1 MSENVIVE
9 FEDSVVIGQY
19 GFMNIHWVY
28 DPFGNEFDLV
38 FDMISSS
45 EEGLH
50 LQNVMFSDEFYKV
63 FRALVRSKPEEV
75 IQKYYKGINKQV
87 MKQAISKVAKPIGY
101 WF

>member
-9 FEDSVVIGQY
+9 FEGSIVIGQY
-19 GFMNIHWVY
+19 GFMNVHCVY

-50 LQNVMFSDEFYKV
+50 LQNVMFSDGFYKV
-63 FRALVRSKPEEV
+63 FRALVRSKPEEI

-87 MKQAISKVAKPIGY
+87 MKQVISKVAKPIDY